1 MNRTTKYLLAL
12 LLMGGGSMMAQNKL
26 DPMVSAYVQQANTR
40 RAAAAEEQ
48 KPGLFMVNVQAHADP
63 DEVSTQI
70 TEKGA
75 EVKAAMG
82 HMLMVAATAEQL
94 TDIAQLEG
102 VANIAIGTRR
112 TSLLRIPRAA

>member
-1 MNRTTKYLLAL
+1 MNRTIKYLLAL
-12 LLMGGGSMMAQNKL
+12 LLMDGGSMMAQNKL
-26 DPMVSAYVQQANTR
+26 DPMVSAYVQQAKTR

-82 HMLMVAATAEQL
+82 ADGGCQSRAVDSYCPTGGGGEYCDRYETPAE
-94 TDIAQLEG
+94 
-102 VANIAIGTRR
+102 TR
-112 TSLLRIPRAA
+112 